1 MADGVSVYLADKWLN
16 WLAGTAETA
25 PSGLYVALHTGDPGS
40 AGTSNAAGVTTR
52 EQLTLGS
59 ASSGSISAT
68 STLPSWTSWPSGS
81 TGEVITDISIW
92 DASTSGNF
100 LDSIQLTSSVTMDTG
115 DTLDLTSLSISFTTA
130 S

>member
-1 MADGVSVYLADKWLN
+1 MADGISVYLADKWLQ
-16 WLAGTAETA
+16 WLAGSAETA

-40 AGTSNAAGVTTR
+40 SGTANAAGVTTR
-52 EQLTLGS
+52 EAMTLGT
-59 ASSGSISAT
+59 AASGSIAANG
-68 STLPSWTSWPSGS
+68 TLPSWTSWPGGS

-100 LDSIQLTSSVTMDTG
+100 LDSIQLSSSVTMDTG
-115 DTLDLTSLSISFTTA
+115 DTLDLSSLSISFATA